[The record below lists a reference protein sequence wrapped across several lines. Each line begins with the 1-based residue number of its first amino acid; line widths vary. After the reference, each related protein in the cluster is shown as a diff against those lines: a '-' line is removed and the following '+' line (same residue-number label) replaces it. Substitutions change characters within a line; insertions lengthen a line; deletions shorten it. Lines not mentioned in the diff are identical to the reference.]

1 MARDERLRGLSN
13 SELER
18 ALRETGERIEY
29 PAAPD
34 VTQYVGHRLREER
47 LEPRRFAPFGIPSGS
62 LFGGFFSARWRVAA
76 SAVAALLFACGV
88 VLGVSPSARSSV
100 AHWLGLKGIVI
111 VREPHA
117 ANPTTPQAK
126 TNPDS
131 SSVRRERSGTAGDR
145 LKLGRRVP
153 LRQARQRVGYRVLVP
168 TLPELGS
175 PDQVYW
181 REFPPGGQ
189 ISLIYRSRPGIPR
202 ADTTGAGV
210 LFTEFRG
217 SVEPFYFEKVLG
229 PDTKLE
235 KVRVNGGRGYWIEGK
250 PYTLVYEDRTGKP
263 LNENTRLAG
272 NTLLWEQGD
281 LTLRIEGALSKEKAM
296 KIAGSVR

>member
-1 MARDERLRGLSN
+1 MARDDRLGRLSD

-18 ALRETGERIEY
+18 ALKETGERIEY
-29 PAAPD
+29 PVAPD
-34 VTQYVGHRLREER
+34 VASYVAHRLREER
-47 LEPRRFAPFGIPSGS
+47 PGSRQLTLFGIPLGIS
-62 LFGGFFSARWRVAA
+62 LGRSFSARWRVAA
-76 SAVAALLFACGV
+76 SAVAVLLLACGV

-111 VREPHA
+111 VREPSS
-117 ANPTTPQAK
+117 ANSTTPRAK

-131 SSVRRERSGTAGDR
+131 SARRGQSGTTGDG
-145 LKLGRRVP
+145 LKLGERMP
-153 LRQARQRVGYRVLVP
+153 MRQARRRVGYRVLVP

-175 PDQVYW
+175 PDRVYW
-181 REFPPGGQ
+181 RGFPPGGQ
-189 ISLIYRSRPGIPR
+189 VSLVYRARSGIPR
-202 ADTTGAGV
+202 ADATGAGV

-217 SVEPFYFEKVLG
+217 SVQPFYFEKVLG
-229 PDTKLE
+229 PGTRLE

-250 PYTLVYEDRTGKP
+250 PYTLVYEDRMGKP

-281 LTLRIEGALSKEKAM
+281 LTLRIEGALSKEQGM
-296 KIAGSVR
+296 KIAESVR